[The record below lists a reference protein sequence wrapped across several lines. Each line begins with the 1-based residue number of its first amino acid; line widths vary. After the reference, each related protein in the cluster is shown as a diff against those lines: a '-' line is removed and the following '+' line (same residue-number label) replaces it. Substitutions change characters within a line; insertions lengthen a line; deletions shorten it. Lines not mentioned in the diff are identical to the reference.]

1 MKSSEN
7 PLAVVVMSGGM
18 DSAVAG
24 AIVQES
30 GFDLAFLHFNYGQIT
45 EPKELWCVDQLSNH
59 FHPVASKRI
68 DLSEAMIRGDS
79 ALFNGKSR
87 EDGVHDKDEYVYFR
101 NTILG
106 SFAVAWAE
114 VLKAKAV
121 VFGSTGE
128 DHICPDNS
136 PEFWAAFQK
145 IIGLGTM
152 KHKDIAIITPL
163 TDTNKTGVLNR
174 GLQLKVPLEYTWS
187 CHNRIDIACG
197 ECSNCRARLGAFKQH
212 GMSDLIPYILR

>member
-1 MKSSEN
+1 MQSNEK
-7 PLAVVVMSGGM
+7 PLAVIVMSGGM

-24 AIVQES
+24 AIVQER
-30 GFDLAFLHFNYGQIT
+30 GFDLAFLHFNYGQVT
-45 EPKELWCVDQLSNH
+45 EPKEAWCVHRLSDH
-59 FHPVASKRI
+59 FHPIANKGI
-68 DLSEAMIRGDS
+68 DLSEAMIKGDS
-79 ALFNGKSR
+79 ALFTGKSR

-136 PEFWAAFQK
+136 PEFWAAFQRV
-145 IIGLGTM
+145 IGMGTM
-152 KHKDIAIITPL
+152 RHKDITIITPL
-163 TDTNKTGVLNR
+163 TDTDKAGVLKR
-174 GLQLKVPLEYTWS
+174 GLRLDVPMEYTWS
-187 CHNRIDIACG
+187 CHNRIDLACG
-197 ECSNCRARLGAFKQH
+197 ECSNCRARLGAFSRLNLKDPI
-212 GMSDLIPYILR
+212 SYA